1 MELRDVALTNGI
13 GRIVLG
19 TGLMLAPRLAGGSWV
34 GGDAE
39 RPGAQV
45 FASAL
50 GARDVA
56 LGAGLV
62 WALQR
67 DEPAHAWL
75 VGAALADAV
84 DFTRTLLAGDDI
96 PRGARAGVL
105 AIAGASAVGC
115 ALLSA
120 TIDD

>member
-1 MELRDVALTNGI
+1 MTNGL
-13 GRIVLG
+13 GRMVLG
-19 TGLMLAPRLAGGSWV
+19 AALMLAPGLSGRSWV
-34 GGDAE
+34 GGDASST
-39 RPGAQV
+39 GAKV

-84 DFTRTLLAGDDI
+84 DFAATLAAGDSI
-96 PRGARAGVL
+96 PKASRIGIL
-105 AIAGASAVGC
+105 AIAGASAVQC
-115 ALLSA
+115 AISAA